1 MKEWS
6 LCKRILADFSIDS
19 FVQGAGEMSGGLAP
33 TEVDSGF
40 GAVGLAFPE
49 VDRWR
54 RARHSLP
61 GLEEL
66 VGMAR

>member
-1 MKEWS
+1 
-6 LCKRILADFSIDS
+6 
-19 FVQGAGEMSGGLAP
+19 MSGGLAP

-49 VDRWR
+49 VDHWR

-61 GLEEL
+61 GLGEL

>member
-1 MKEWS
+1 M
-6 LCKRILADFSIDS
+6 
-19 FVQGAGEMSGGLAP
+19 QGGGETSGGLAP